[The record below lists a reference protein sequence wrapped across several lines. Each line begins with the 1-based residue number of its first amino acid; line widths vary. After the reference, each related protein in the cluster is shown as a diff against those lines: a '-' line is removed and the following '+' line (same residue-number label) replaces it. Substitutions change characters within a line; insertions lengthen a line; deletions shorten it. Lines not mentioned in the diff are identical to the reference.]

1 MNESERRANR
11 QPGETSDADSYFF
24 LGPKA
29 NTSELEMSLGAKK
42 QSHKNR
48 KEKCSRGMIKKEK
61 VTLPSPQG
69 PSTGRTHEAISQL

>member
-29 NTSELEMSLGAKK
+29 NTSELEMSLGAKNTESQK
-42 QSHKNR
+42 LKR
-48 KEKCSRGMIKKEK
+48 KM
-61 VTLPSPQG
+61 LPG
-69 PSTGRTHEAISQL
+69 ND